1 MARLVNRE
9 LAEVNMDYVNLQES
23 SVRMHTNGRNLA
35 LPDPRRRLF
44 TLVGVGF
51 GLLCIVQAALNVS
64 LRLTL
69 SAVRRNDTDQ
79 QRFLTGKYIKQ
90 GWVYFHTSFYFIS
103 STKKSW
109 QESRKFCQE
118 QSADLVIINT
128 EEEQDFTRQFHRL
141 TWIGVHN
148 VSRTGQWTWVDGT
161 PLTKSYWGP
170 GEPNGYEGRNENCVE
185 IRFFDRQN
193 SWNDIPCE
201 DQNFWICEKEAAL

>member
-1 MARLVNRE
+1 MTSLSTIGGLSVDYFYTVLVKS
-9 LAEVNMDYVNLQES
+9 LI
-23 SVRMHTNGRNLA
+23 
-35 LPDPRRRLF
+35 LPSP
-44 TLVGVGF
+44 T
-51 GLLCIVQAALNVS
+51 A
-64 LRLTL
+64 
-69 SAVRRNDTDQ
+69 AVRRNDTDQ
-79 QRFLTGKYIKQ
+79 QRFLTGKYIQQ

-109 QESRKFCQE
+109 QDSRKFCQE

-161 PLTKSYWGP
+161 PLTKSYWGS
-170 GEPNGYEGRNENCVE
+170 GEPNGYGGRNENCVE
-185 IRFFDRQN
+185 IRFFDHQN

-201 DQNFWICEKEAAL
+201 DQNFWICEKEEAL